1 MRKMMKIPRTFAAL
15 ALTLGISSCAG
26 NFYNFPGEQ
35 LVGYRLQEEQTP
47 TEGAQE
53 NSNDSVA
60 QEDHL
65 SGEKYVATGCLVSL
79 LGASAYAMYSFHG
92 ELKGIG
98 GPVAGLATLVG
109 GFGLAEL
116 TDALMG
122 TEEGKLYGIIASF
135 CFPAV
140 TGAAAATINEFR
152 KLEDESKVPY
162 FLDRRSP

>member
-1 MRKMMKIPRTFAAL
+1 MLTKSVAL
-15 ALTLGISSCAG
+15 AVALGISSCAG
-26 NFYNFPGEQ
+26 RFQYFPGEQ
-35 LVGYRLQEEQTP
+35 LVGYQLQEEQTP
-47 TEGAQE
+47 TEAAQE
-53 NSNDSVA
+53 NSDDVVGQ

-79 LGASAYAMYSFHG
+79 LGASAFAMYSFHG
-92 ELKGIG
+92 ELDGLG
-98 GPVAGLATLVG
+98 APVAGLAPLASG
-109 GFGLAEL
+109 LALAEL
-116 TDALMG
+116 TDALME
-122 TEEGKLYGIIASF
+122 TEKGKLYGAIFSF